1 MYLKRYGI
9 SKTYRTLFKCNIKHL
24 LIKNQ
29 KKIGIQFYT
38 DKVIQALIKSLPD
51 VKWSEEF
58 QMVYLP
64 NSKHHFNAII
74 KTFKGVA
81 WVNMKYFDRNKPVN
95 TIGQDLNID
104 DLRKKYIKIPEAYF
118 QKLELKK
125 YAYNTAQN
133 YTSCFDRFVR
143 HFPNRKLM
151 EINENDIK
159 NYLKG
164 LVQRKYSDSFINQSI
179 NSIKFYYEIVEG
191 MPNRFYD
198 IERPIKAERLPEVLN
213 KEEIMLMINKTYN
226 IKHQCIISLLYSSGL
241 RRGEL
246 LNLKLSDLD
255 SKRMTIRVNQGKGK
269 KDRISILS
277 EKLLLKLRL
286 YYKQYK
292 PVHYLFEGKKGQPYS
307 GSSVRQIVAK
317 AAKIANINKTVRP
330 HMLRHSFATHL
341 LEAGTDLRHIQVLL
355 GHNSTKTTEIY
366 THVATNT
373 FKAIKNPLDC
383 T

>member
-1 MYLKRYGI
+1 MAFEKQI
-9 SKTYRTLFKCNIKHL
+9 TLKHL
-24 LIKNQ
+24 LINNE

-38 DKVIQALIKSLPD
+38 DKVIQALIKSLPN
-51 VKWSEEF
+51 VKWSEKY
-58 QMVYLP
+58 QMVYVP
-64 NSKHHFNAII
+64 NTQQNFYTII

-81 WVNMKYFDRNKPVN
+81 WVNMKYFARNKPVN
-95 TIGQDLNID
+95 TIGHDLNID
-104 DLRKKYIKIPEAYF
+104 DLRKKYTKIPEAYF

-143 HFPNRKLM
+143 HFPKQKLM
-151 EINENDIK
+151 EINESDIK

-191 MPNRFYD
+191 MPNRFYA
-198 IERPIKAERLPEVLN
+198 IERPIKAERLPEILN
-213 KEEIMLMINKTYN
+213 KEEVMAMINKTYN

-269 KDRISILS
+269 KDRFSILS

-292 PVHYLFEGKKGQPYS
+292 PLQYLFEGKKGQPYS

-317 AAKIANINKTVRP
+317 AAKNANINKAVRP

-373 FKAIKNPLDC
+373 FKTIKNPLDC